1 VLAVYFAPSG
11 EMGTVIISS
20 GQCFQYSSNN
30 RHPSSRTGW
39 EESRHADF
47 LVERRGFEPL
57 TSAVQAAARLT
68 GSFGSVIVV
77 PTADAGIRR
86 AWRRSRSRQC

>member
-47 LVERRGFEPL
+47 LVELRGFEPL
-57 TSAVQAAARLT
+57 TSAERVSVRVGRCSFWPLGAR
-68 GSFGSVIVV
+68 
-77 PTADAGIRR
+77 
-86 AWRRSRSRQC
+86 